1 MRTRRRTAEV
11 LLSRPVA
18 RPKVKHQDG
27 NFPQVK
33 PAGFKGTLA
42 QFWASIPAKQKPRS
56 IKHAPRPRLLDPI
69 EKPKNFGESVSED
82 KASATSCITR
92 RPLNRTVE
100 GRRHEFG
107 VIRPLAR
114 PQENETPARAAA
126 GSALA
131 SISRDGNSEGPATG
145 TRCNQQV
152 AFDEK

>member
-1 MRTRRRTAEV
+1 MRTRRRTAEI

-27 NFPQVK
+27 NFPKVK

-42 QFWASIPAKQKPRS
+42 QFWEPLGTKKKKTANARL
-56 IKHAPRPRLLDPI
+56 PRPRLLDPI
-69 EKPKNFGESVSED
+69 EKPKPFGETASED
-82 KASATSCITR
+82 KASATRGLTR
-92 RPLNRTVE
+92 RSSDRTVE
-100 GRRHEFG
+100 ERRQFG

>member
-1 MRTRRRTAEV
+1 M
-11 LLSRPVA
+11 
-18 RPKVKHQDG
+18 KHQDG

-33 PAGFKGTLA
+33 PLGFKGTLA

-56 IKHAPRPRLLDPI
+56 NKRVPRPRLLDPVPRP
-69 EKPKNFGESVSED
+69 ENFGETASED
-82 KASATSCITR
+82 KASATRGLTR
-92 RPLNRTVE
+92 RSLNRTVE
-100 GRRHEFG
+100 ERRHEFG

-145 TRCNQQV
+145 TRCNKQV
-152 AFDEK
+152 ALDEK